1 MHYGKC
7 RLVEEK
13 HTLLDKAK
21 LLYQEKLLEG
31 SSAQPFIPGP
41 IVSEPSLGV
50 LPEGWALKSSKKAS
64 RFNSNQKNYLDSKFQ
79 IGQQTGSKAEPEQ
92 VAKEMRHAKNEDGGR
107 RFSVDEF
114 LTPQQIKSYF
124 SRTAAKVRQRGPG
137 DTDESAIE
145 DQAAYSST
153 RALVLQ
159 ECQLIHP
166 ITYDSYNICDMCA
179 RNKLSKLSISML
191 RLICSHFDVNTD
203 TLPAGRK
210 APRKAPYVDLISDL
224 VKSCSCNSL

>member
-1 MHYGKC
+1 MGIEIIK
-7 RLVEEK
+7 
-13 HTLLDKAK
+13 
-21 LLYQEKLLEG
+21 EG
-31 SSAQPFIPGP
+31 FTIQQQP
-41 IVSEPSLGV
+41 
-50 LPEGWALKSSKKAS
+50 
-64 RFNSNQKNYLDSKFQ
+64 KNYLDSKFQ

-107 RFSVDEF
+107 RFSVDKC

-203 TLPAGRK
+203 TLPAGCK

-224 VKSCSCNSL
+224 VKSCLCNSL